1 MTMQPVRVRFAPSPT
16 GFLHIGGAR
25 TALYNYLLARQ
36 TGGSFVLR
44 IEDTD
49 QERLVPGAFENML
62 AGLRWLGLQ
71 WDEGPQVG
79 GAHAP
84 YVQSERAALH
94 RARAEQLVLAGQAY
108 HCFCTRERLDALRT
122 EQRVLKRPPRYD
134 GQCRNLAPAV
144 AAQLRAA
151 GTPAVIRFKTP
162 ADGSTT
168 VTDAIRG
175 DITVQNSTIDD
186 FIILK
191 SDGLSLYH
199 LAAMADDHA
208 MGITHVIR
216 ADEWLPSLP
225 KHALILRAFGWPEPV
240 WCHLSVFRKPSGK
253 GKMSKRDAAELRGSE
268 GHSIF
273 VHELREIGYLPAA
286 VLNWL
291 ALMGWSYD
299 DQKEDFDMAELV
311 RCFSLARVNPAA
323 AAVNFEKLDHF
334 QGVHL
339 RRMLPQE
346 LAAALV
352 PYFMAAGLPAD
363 PSLLE
368 RIVPLIQERITT
380 FEDAPPLAGFFF
392 RESVDCNSADLLVKD
407 KTAGESAVVL
417 QRAHAV
423 LAALPTAQHRAANA
437 ALAALAAELELKP
450 GQLFS
455 PLRMAVTGQ
464 KVSPPLF
471 ETMELL
477 GRDVVLARISAATQ
491 LLLAD

>member
-79 GAHAP
+79 GLHAP

-108 HCFCTRERLDALRT
+108 YCFCTRERLDALRT

-134 GQCRNLAPAV
+134 GHCRGLSATE

-151 GTPAVIRFKTP
+151 GTAGVIRFKTP
-162 ADGSTT
+162 VDGSTT

-175 DITVQNSTIDD
+175 DITVQNSTLDD

-199 LAAMADDHA
+199 LAAMADDHD

-253 GKMSKRDAAELRGSE
+253 GKMSKRDAAELRGTE

-339 RRMLPQE
+339 RRMPVPL
-346 LAAALV
+346 LAAALA
-352 PYFMAAGLPAD
+352 PYFVAAGVQAD
-363 PSLLE
+363 PAMLE

-392 RESVDCNSADLLVKD
+392 RASVDCSSADLLVKD
-407 KTAGESAVVL
+407 KTADESAAIL
-417 QRAHAV
+417 QRAHAL
-423 LAALPTAQHRAANA
+423 LAALPTMQHSAVNA
-437 ALAALAAELELKP
+437 ALTALAAELALKP

-471 ETMELL
+471 ESMELL
-477 GRDVVLARISAATQ
+477 GREVVLARIAAGAQ
-491 LLLAD
+491 LLQAL

>member
-49 QERLVPGAFENML
+49 QERLVPGALENML
-62 AGLRWLGLQ
+62 AALRWLGLQ

-79 GAHAP
+79 GPHAP

-94 RARAEQLVLAGQAY
+94 RARAEQLVLAGKAY
-108 HCFCTRERLDALRT
+108 YCYCTRERLDALRT

-134 GQCRNLAPAV
+134 GHCRGLSAAE

-175 DITVQNSTIDD
+175 DITVQNSTLDD

-199 LAAMADDHA
+199 LAAMADDHD

-253 GKMSKRDAAELRGSE
+253 GKMSKRDAAELRGTE

-311 RCFSLARVNPAA
+311 RCFSLARSN
-323 AAVNFEKLDHF
+323 
-334 QGVHL
+334 
-339 RRMLPQE
+339 
-346 LAAALV
+346 AL
-352 PYFMAAGLPAD
+352 
-363 PSLLE
+363 
-368 RIVPLIQERITT
+368 
-380 FEDAPPLAGFFF
+380 
-392 RESVDCNSADLLVKD
+392 ES
-407 KTAGESAVVL
+407 
-417 QRAHAV
+417 
-423 LAALPTAQHRAANA
+423 
-437 ALAALAAELELKP
+437 
-450 GQLFS
+450 F
-455 PLRMAVTGQ
+455 
-464 KVSPPLF
+464 
-471 ETMELL
+471 
-477 GRDVVLARISAATQ
+477 SAA
-491 LLLAD
+491 

>member
-1 MTMQPVRVRFAPSPT
+1 MQPVRVRFAPSPT

-79 GAHAP
+79 GPHAP

-108 HCFCTRERLDALRT
+108 YCFCTRERLDALRT

-134 GQCRNLAPAV
+134 GHCRGLSATE

-151 GTPAVIRFKTP
+151 GTAGVIRFKTP
-162 ADGSTT
+162 VDGSTT

-175 DITVQNSTIDD
+175 DITVQNSTLDD

-199 LAAMADDHA
+199 LAAMADDHD

-253 GKMSKRDAAELRGSE
+253 GKMSKRDAAELRGTE

-339 RRMLPQE
+339 RRMPVPL
-346 LAAALV
+346 LAAALA
-352 PYFMAAGLPAD
+352 PYFVAAGVQAD
-363 PSLLE
+363 PAMLE

-380 FEDAPPLAGFFF
+380 FEDAPQLAGFFF
-392 RESVDCNSADLLVKD
+392 RASVDCSSADLLVKD
-407 KTAGESAVVL
+407 KTADESAAIL
-417 QRAHAV
+417 QRAHAL
-423 LAALPTAQHRAANA
+423 LAALPTMQHSAVNA
-437 ALAALAAELELKP
+437 ALTALAAELALKP

-471 ETMELL
+471 ESMELL
-477 GRDVVLARISAATQ
+477 GREVVLARIAAGAQ
-491 LLLAD
+491 LLQAL

>member
-1 MTMQPVRVRFAPSPT
+1 MQPVRVRFAPSPT

-49 QERLVPGAFENML
+49 QERLVPGALENML
-62 AGLRWLGLQ
+62 AALRWLGLQ

-79 GAHAP
+79 GPHAP

-108 HCFCTRERLDALRT
+108 YCFCTRERLDALRT

-134 GQCRNLAPAV
+134 GHCRGLSATE

-151 GTPAVIRFKTP
+151 GTAGVIRFKTP
-162 ADGSTT
+162 VDGSTT

-175 DITVQNSTIDD
+175 DITVQNSTLDD

-199 LAAMADDHA
+199 LAAMADDHD

-253 GKMSKRDAAELRGSE
+253 GKMSKRDAAELRGTE

-339 RRMLPQE
+339 RRMPVPLLATE
-346 LAAALV
+346 LA
-352 PYFMAAGLPAD
+352 PYFVAAGVQAD
-363 PSLLE
+363 PAMLE

-392 RESVDCNSADLLVKD
+392 RASAACSSADLLVKD
-407 KTAGESAVVL
+407 KTADESAAIL
-417 QRAHAV
+417 QRAHAL
-423 LAALPTAQHRAANA
+423 LAALPTMQHSAVNA
-437 ALAALAAELELKP
+437 ALTALAAELALKP
-450 GQLFS
+450 GQMFS

-471 ETMELL
+471 ESMELL
-477 GRDVVLARISAATQ
+477 GREVVLARIAAGAQ
-491 LLLAD
+491 LLQAA

>member
-1 MTMQPVRVRFAPSPT
+1 
-16 GFLHIGGAR
+16 
-25 TALYNYLLARQ
+25 
-36 TGGSFVLR
+36 
-44 IEDTD
+44 
-49 QERLVPGAFENML
+49 
-62 AGLRWLGLQ
+62 
-71 WDEGPQVG
+71 
-79 GAHAP
+79 
-84 YVQSERAALH
+84 
-94 RARAEQLVLAGQAY
+94 
-108 HCFCTRERLDALRT
+108 
-122 EQRVLKRPPRYD
+122 
-134 GQCRNLAPAV
+134 
-144 AAQLRAA
+144 
-151 GTPAVIRFKTP
+151 
-162 ADGSTT
+162 
-168 VTDAIRG
+168 
-175 DITVQNSTIDD
+175 
-186 FIILK
+186 
-191 SDGLSLYH
+191 
-199 LAAMADDHA
+199 
-208 MGITHVIR
+208 
-216 ADEWLPSLP
+216 
-225 KHALILRAFGWPEPV
+225 
-240 WCHLSVFRKPSGK
+240 
-253 GKMSKRDAAELRGSE
+253 MSKRDAAELRGSE

-363 PSLLE
+363 LSLLE

-423 LAALPTAQHRAANA
+423 LAALPTAQHSAANA

-477 GRDVVLARISAATQ
+477 GRDVVLARIAAATQ
-491 LLLAD
+491 LLAA

>member
-1 MTMQPVRVRFAPSPT
+1 MQPVRVRFAPSPT

-79 GAHAP
+79 GPHAP

-108 HCFCTRERLDALRT
+108 YCFCTRERLDALRT

-134 GQCRNLAPAV
+134 GHCRSLAPAE

-162 ADGSTT
+162 TDGSTT

-175 DITVQNSTIDD
+175 DITVQNSTLDD

-199 LAAMADDHA
+199 LAAMADDHD

-253 GKMSKRDAAELRGSE
+253 GKMSKRDAAELRGTE

-339 RRMLPQE
+339 RRMPPAQ
-346 LAAALV
+346 LAAALA
-352 PYFMAAGLPAD
+352 PYFVAAGMQAD
-363 PSLLE
+363 PAMLE

-392 RESVDCNSADLLVKD
+392 CAAVVCSGADLLLKD
-407 KTAGESAVVL
+407 KTAGESAAIL
-417 QRAHAV
+417 QQAHAL
-423 LAALPTAQHRAANA
+423 LAALPAMEHSAANA
-437 ALAALAAELELKP
+437 ALTALAAELVLKP

-477 GRDVVLARISAATQ
+477 GRELVLARIAAAAQQ
-491 LLLAD
+491 LRAA

>member
-79 GAHAP
+79 GPHAP

-108 HCFCTRERLDALRT
+108 YCFCTRERLDALRT

-134 GQCRNLAPAV
+134 GHCRSLAPAE

-162 ADGSTT
+162 TDGSTT

-175 DITVQNSTIDD
+175 DITVQNSTLDD

-199 LAAMADDHA
+199 LAAMADDHD

-253 GKMSKRDAAELRGSE
+253 GKMSKRDAAELRGTE

-339 RRMLPQE
+339 RRMPPAQ
-346 LAAALV
+346 LAAALA
-352 PYFMAAGLPAD
+352 PYFVAAGMQAD
-363 PSLLE
+363 PAMLE

-392 RESVDCNSADLLVKD
+392 CAAVVCSGADLLLKD
-407 KTAGESAVVL
+407 KTAGESAAIL
-417 QRAHAV
+417 QQAHAL
-423 LAALPTAQHRAANA
+423 LAALPAMEHSAANA
-437 ALAALAAELELKP
+437 ALTALAAELVLKP

-477 GRDVVLARISAATQ
+477 GRELVLARIAAAAQQ
-491 LLLAD
+491 LRAA

>member
-1 MTMQPVRVRFAPSPT
+1 MQPVRVRFAPSPT

-49 QERLVPGAFENML
+49 QERLVPGALENML
-62 AGLRWLGLQ
+62 AALRWLGLQ

-79 GAHAP
+79 GPHAP

-108 HCFCTRERLDALRT
+108 YCFCTRERLDALRT

-134 GQCRNLAPAV
+134 GQCRGLAAAE

-151 GTPAVIRFKTP
+151 GTAAVIRFKTP
-162 ADGSTT
+162 TDGSTT

-175 DITVQNSTIDD
+175 DITVQNSTLDD

-199 LAAMADDHA
+199 LAAMADDHD

-253 GKMSKRDAAELRGSE
+253 GKMSKRDAAELRGTE

-339 RRMLPQE
+339 RRMPVPL
-346 LAAALV
+346 LAAALA
-352 PYFMAAGLPAD
+352 PYFVAAGVQAD
-363 PSLLE
+363 PAMLE

-392 RESVDCNSADLLVKD
+392 RASVACSSADLLVKD
-407 KTAGESAVVL
+407 KTADESAAIL
-417 QRAHAV
+417 QRAHAL
-423 LAALPTAQHRAANA
+423 LAALPTMQHSAVNA
-437 ALAALAAELELKP
+437 ALTALAAELALKP

-471 ETMELL
+471 ESMELL
-477 GRDVVLARISAATQ
+477 GREVVLARIAAGAQ
-491 LLLAD
+491 LLQAA